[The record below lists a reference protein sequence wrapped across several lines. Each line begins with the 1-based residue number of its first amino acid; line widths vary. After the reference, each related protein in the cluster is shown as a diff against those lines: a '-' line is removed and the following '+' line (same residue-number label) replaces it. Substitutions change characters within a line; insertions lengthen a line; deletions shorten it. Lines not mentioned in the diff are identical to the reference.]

1 MDNFK
6 KASQLKLR
14 FNTNK
19 GPLTVE
25 QLWDLTPTQLATLVR
40 SIKGE
45 LKSSNL
51 DDELSFLSDTIPT
64 KVDTENQLRF
74 EIAKDIY
81 VTKQE
86 EAKSLR
92 DAKAKKEHNQKILEL
107 IQAKK
112 EGELQNK
119 SVEELTAMLQD

>member
-19 GPLTVE
+19 GVLSVE
-25 QLWDLTPTQLATLVR
+25 QLWDLNQTQLATLVR
-40 SIKGE
+40 SIKTE

-64 KVDTENQLRF
+64 KVDAENQLRF
-74 EIAKDIY
+74 DIAKDIY

-86 EAKSLR
+86 EAKALR
-92 DAKAKKEHNQKILEL
+92 DEKQKKEHNQKIMEL

-119 SVEELTAMLQD
+119 SIEELTAMLQ